1 MAFSANIW
9 LYHKKSTGKN
19 NSICLLSFSDETTL
33 NCIESLNYFIRISK
47 LD

>member
-1 MAFSANIW
+1 M
-9 LYHKKSTGKN
+9 GV
-19 NSICLLSFSDETTL
+19 LLSFSDETTL